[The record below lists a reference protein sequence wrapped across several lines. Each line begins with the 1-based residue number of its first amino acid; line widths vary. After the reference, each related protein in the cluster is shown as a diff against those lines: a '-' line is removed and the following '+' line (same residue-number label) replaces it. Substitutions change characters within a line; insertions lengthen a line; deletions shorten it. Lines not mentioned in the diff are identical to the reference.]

1 LELRPLSS
9 SAFRHPLFAAFAG
22 YRLALAQPAY
32 RRLWLAAV
40 MSRTGDTINFA
51 ALPLF
56 VFGLTRTPSAV
67 AALVFTEG
75 IGLIAGG
82 IVAQLVVDRLPPRQ
96 LLVIVDLLRA
106 VAAGLLTLVPAFPT
120 AIAVS
125 FVLAAGT
132 ASFSPVSNAVIPRLI
147 PDRALP
153 AANGLQWTAG
163 VGLQL
168 VAAPLGG
175 LLVTIGLVRLAFGL
189 NALSFAGS
197 AVLLLGLPDLSPL
210 QKKSRAIWLQLAGT
224 LQAVRQVRF
233 LRSLLAMQS
242 LAALAVGATSALLV
256 VLARQAYGL
265 SGTGYGLWLSAIA
278 VGALIGPLLLP
289 ALQRLPP
296 SRTVPIAYIIRG
308 LGDMGLGVLR
318 NGLGGGLLLA
328 LYGVNTSSGTV
339 AFQTMV
345 QRDVP
350 PELRGRAFALLDVA
364 WQTSRLVSI
373 AIGAGLV
380 SIIGIRW
387 LFVIGGVLLVVAGTV
402 GTLGLGASDQKLA
415 QD

>member
-1 LELRPLSS
+1 MSR
-9 SAFRHPLFAAFAG
+9 SANPHPLFAAFAG
-22 YRLALAQPAY
+22 YPLALAQPAY

-40 MSRTGDTINFA
+40 LSRTGDTINFA

-56 VFGLTRTPSAV
+56 VFGLTRMPAAV
-67 AALVFTEG
+67 AAIVFTEG
-75 IGLIAGG
+75 IGLIVGG
-82 IVAQLVVDRLPPRQ
+82 IVAQTVVDRLPPRQ
-96 LLVIVDLLRA
+96 LLVILDLCRA
-106 VAAGLLTLVPAFPT
+106 GAAGLLAVVPAFST

-125 FVLAAGT
+125 FLLAVGT
-132 ASFSPVSNAVIPRLI
+132 ACFSPVSNAVIPRLV

-175 LLVTIGLVRLAFGL
+175 LLVTVGLVRVAFGL

-197 AVLLLGLPDLSPL
+197 AILLVGLPNLSSL
-210 QKKSRAIWLQLAGT
+210 QQKARGVWLQPAGT
-224 LQAVRQVRF
+224 FEAVREVGM
-233 LRSLLAMQS
+233 LRPLLAMQS

-296 SRTVPIAYIIRG
+296 SRTVSIAYIIRG

-318 NGLGGGLLLA
+318 TGLGGGFLLA

-364 WQTSRLVSI
+364 WQTSRLISI
-373 AIGAGLV
+373 AVGAGLV
-380 SIIGIRW
+380 TIIGIRW
-387 LFVIGGVLLVVAGTV
+387 LFVIGGALLVVAG
-402 GTLGLGASDQKLA
+402 GFGMLRLGPSERRLPPH
-415 QD
+415 